1 LRHLSRPRETTA
13 APSSRQSSRRHVR
26 LSTAGQSTV
35 GMTAVLDRAQNRL
48 AMLKL
53 EQRVRYLLG
62 YGRGMRNAAPS
73 RLRSLA
79 VHVRCA
85 HPLRVALASI
95 TPFLQ
100 ETRRS
105 PRQRVTAAYKVSA
118 ALRCYWHVGKTGTF
132 SRKSRISAPCLLGM
146 QAGPAPPAGY
156 SVLVRMQ
163 RLKSPWPF
171 TQSELQQDKS
181 GGLPCHRRITNP
193 DSQTRPATASFTRWP
208 AKFKRRSKKLAIT

>member
-1 LRHLSRPRETTA
+1 MRHLSRPRETTA

-35 GMTAVLDRAQNRL
+35 GMTAVWDRAQNRL

-105 PRQRVTAAYKVSA
+105 QGSESQLPTRSVRLCVVTGMWERQVLSRERAAFRPLVYLVC
-118 ALRCYWHVGKTGTF
+118 RRG
-132 SRKSRISAPCLLGM
+132 RP
-146 QAGPAPPAGY
+146 PPAGY

-181 GGLPCHRRITNP
+181 GGLPSHR
-193 DSQTRPATASFTRWP
+193 
-208 AKFKRRSKKLAIT
+208 